1 MASIQFTDG
10 GGAVTLQSAWP
21 APANRFASWLP
32 FARPIGEGA
41 HELGTGKRHQFR
53 HRTDYGASLEMRGL
67 VNTDVDLALRL
78 EAHLISGGTVTVNT
92 TDAATRVY
100 TTCCLAPDGEFELSG
115 PDPVTLEYTVRVTL
129 LNIDTTPA
137 AMLCEY

>member
-1 MASIQFTDG
+1 MASIQFTDS

-53 HRTDYGASLEMRGL
+53 HRTDYGAEFEIRG
-67 VNTDVDLALRL
+67 VANTDVDLALRL
-78 EAHLISGGTVTVNT
+78 EAHLTSGGTVQVNT
-92 TDAATRVY
+92 GDASSRVY
-100 TTCCLAPDGEFELSG
+100 MTCCLAPDGAFELSG

-129 LNIDTTPA
+129 LNIVASPS